1 MNHLMQYHQNKG
13 RHQKEEHL
21 CHREINTALWILY
34 KEENRCHR
42 KKRQHNHHC
51 KHIGPH
57 HIHSQIHPLISLFLH
72 AAAQLL
78 IPFISGLFLL

>member
-13 RHQKEEHL
+13 RHQKEEHF
-21 CHREINTALWILY
+21 CHREINAALWILC
-34 KEENRCHR
+34 KEENSRHR

-57 HIHSQIHPLISLFLH
+57 HIHGQIHSLISLFLH

-78 IPFISGLFLL
+78 IPFIPGLFLL